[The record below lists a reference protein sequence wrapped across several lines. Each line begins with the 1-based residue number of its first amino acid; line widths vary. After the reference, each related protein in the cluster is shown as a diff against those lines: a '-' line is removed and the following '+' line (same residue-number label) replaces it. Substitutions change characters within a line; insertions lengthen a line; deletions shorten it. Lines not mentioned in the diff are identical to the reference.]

1 MKVRFLAAIGLS
13 ALAVLAITSCGTRPP
28 DDPLQKAAAAI
39 DRLYAQNRPFPYRWA
54 GAGFAP
60 AKRQNGCAA
69 VSEGKIYKA
78 NLGIREGEK
87 RAGQTAR
94 SLQLQGRINLL
105 LCRPAAAIEKYNLAL
120 LLQPD
125 NPALDLE
132 LGIAFAVEAGM
143 DPDLQRDGALDY
155 EAAMEAML
163 RCGRRNPPAEFPFDS
178 ALLFEEAR
186 LPLQAEEQWSQ
197 AIMAEPWPQWRSEE
211 MARQSE
217 LRNALWKREQEISM
231 FTAQAGAFPSRSDHA
246 ADGAELALNTAIES
260 LLPQMQSS
268 PASRLP
274 LKNLGQEL
282 LALHHDRWLLDVMG
296 ERPSAGQEKAFQDL
310 SRAVR
315 SNLKGEYRSA
325 ARFAHKAESLFR
337 QSNNLAG
344 ALRSRIETVYSLDRR
359 FLSSACLSALKDVRP
374 SAERHGY
381 MWIAAQAWL
390 EEITCHTRTRKEDVI
405 LAQQEAYEWI
415 TTHTGYEGLALRALG
430 FMTEEYVSAESRLTL
445 WRRDEQGLRS
455 FWSKPLP
462 ALRGYSFYY
471 TLADSARQTGKRNAA
486 VALLRE
492 STLMTKDQGY
502 TAIRAMLL
510 SYLGVSQ
517 LEAGLD
523 RAAKETYAEVD
534 TEFNKL
540 NARETK
546 NLKMQSEA
554 IYAEALISSG
564 HPDEG
569 LAQLEQVTKGLRW
582 PFKELVPNIRMPLL
596 PALGDA
602 YLALNNLAKACQNY
616 ERSIRETLR
625 DLKSVHD
632 PAQRDTA
639 LREDEQ
645 AWRGMTSVII
655 RMGRPLDALN
665 VWEQFRSSRN
675 PKTARTWRAVP
686 NCSARTT
693 ASFFPASDNRA
704 MIVYASLPG
713 GLSGWI
719 VSSSGIEQSWID
731 PQQARPLAL
740 RFAELAAS
748 PDSPMT
754 EISARAQELYKL
766 LLAPFADKLPASGT
780 ILIDADGALAG
791 TPWDALEDRP
801 GHPLLE
807 RFSFS
812 QEAGLVRL
820 SEKKNRVDMS
830 KALIFGSPAL
840 PEELAREY
848 PNLPEIARQA
858 ENLHHRLPGSVFFEG
873 HEATSDTF
881 SSRARQAT
889 LFYFAGHGISYGG
902 FGALLLASTPGA
914 KPSTQY
920 MTAREI
926 AGLDLSRMK
935 LVVLAACSSGVGEH
949 SGVVNLDSLTRAF
962 LEAGA
967 GRVIA
972 ANWEVDSVFTAKL
985 MSNFYDRLMAGVAP
999 AEALRQAGLALR
1011 GRFPHPRFWASFR
1024 VFGRP

>member
-1 MKVRFLAAIGLS
+1 MLVRFSAAIGLS
-13 ALAVLAITSCGTRPP
+13 ALAVLAITSCGTRPA
-28 DDPLQKAAAAI
+28 DDPLQTAAAAI

-60 AKRQNGCAA
+60 ARRQNGCAA
-69 VSEGKIYKA
+69 VSEGKIYRPSLK
-78 NLGIREGEK
+78 IREAEK

-105 LCRPAAAIEKYNLAL
+105 LCRPAAAIEEFNLAL

-125 NPALDLE
+125 DPVLDLE

-143 DPDLQRDGALDY
+143 DPELQRDGALDY

-163 RCGRRNPPAEFPFDS
+163 RCGRRNPPAEFLFDS

-211 MARQSE
+211 LARQSE
-217 LRNALWKREQEISM
+217 LQNALWKREQEISM
-231 FTAQAGAFPSRSDHA
+231 FTAQPGAFPSRSDHA
-246 ADGAELALNTAIES
+246 ADGAELALNAAIETW
-260 LLPQMQSS
+260 LPEMQSS
-268 PASRLP
+268 AALRLP

-282 LALHHDRWLLDVMG
+282 VALHHDRWLLDVMG
-296 ERPSAGQEKAFQDL
+296 EKPSAGQENAFQDL

-315 SNLKGEYRSA
+315 SNLKGEYLSAGSFARAAERS
-325 ARFAHKAESLFR
+325 FR
-337 QSNNLAG
+337 QSNNPAG
-344 ALRSRIETVYSLDRR
+344 ALRARIETVYSLDRR
-359 FLSSACLSALKDVRP
+359 FQSSACLSALKDVRA

-405 LAQQEAYEWI
+405 LARKEAYEWI
-415 TTHTGYEGLALRALG
+415 TSHTGYDGLALRALG

-445 WRRDEQGLRS
+445 WQRDEQGLRS

-462 ALRGYSFYY
+462 ALRGYSFYF
-471 TLADSARQTGKRNAA
+471 TLAESARQTGKRNAA

-502 TAIRAMLL
+502 PAVRAMLL

-534 TEFNKL
+534 TEFGKL
-540 NARETK
+540 NPRETK
-546 NLKMQSEA
+546 NPKMQSEA

-569 LAQLEQVTKGLRW
+569 LAQLQQVTKGLQW
-582 PFKELVPNIRMPLL
+582 PFKELVPNIRRPLL

-602 YLALNNLAKACQNY
+602 YLALNNLAKACHNY

-625 DLKSVHD
+625 DMESVHD

-639 LREDEQ
+639 LHEDEQ
-645 AWRGMTSVII
+645 AWRGMTSVIL
-655 RMGRPLDALN
+655 RMGRPRDALN

-675 PKTARTWRAVP
+675 PKTARAWRTVP
-686 NCSARTT
+686 DCSARAS
-693 ASFFPASDNRA
+693 ASFFPTPDNHT
-704 MIVYASLPG
+704 MIVYAFLPG
-713 GLSGWI
+713 GLYGWI
-719 VSSSGIEQSWID
+719 VNGSDIRQSWID
-731 PQQARPLAL
+731 PQKATTLAL
-740 RFAELAAS
+740 RFAELASA

-766 LLAPFADKLPASGT
+766 LLAPFADKLPANGT
-780 ILIDADGALAG
+780 ILVDADGALAG

-812 QEAGLVRL
+812 QETGLARL
-820 SEKKNRVDMS
+820 PGKKNRVDMS

-840 PEELAREY
+840 PKELAQEY
-848 PNLPEIARQA
+848 PSLPEITRQA
-858 ENLHHRLPGSVFFEG
+858 ENLHHRLPGSMFFEDQ
-873 HEATSDTF
+873 EATSDTF
-881 SSRARQAT
+881 RNHAGQTT

-902 FGALLLASTPGA
+902 FGALLLAPAPGA

-920 MTAREI
+920 MTAQQI

-972 ANWEVDSVFTAKL
+972 ANWEVDSMFTAEL

-1024 VFGRP
+1024 VFGMP